1 MAHILYGDSD
11 EWELDDNDQ
20 DIRGWEVR
28 DASGTL
34 IGRVGGMAVDTE
46 RRVVDTIILED
57 GTRFRSED
65 VSIDDGVVYVS
76 TYGAPRDVAA
86 RPYTDRHAVRPA
98 RAAVAAER
106 AEGHREIAEERAEMR
121 REIRAEGREAA
132 DAANEAS
139 GYSALEGGFQSH
151 FGEAYR
157 DDDLDYTDYSPAY
170 RYGYDAAY
178 DDRYAGRAFADAES
192 DLREAYY
199 RRFGYPM
206 SDNIVWSR
214 IRKAVHHAFENAHS
228 GLR

>member
-1 MAHILYGDSD
+1 MAHVLYGDSD

-20 DIRGWEVR
+20 DIRGWEVC
-28 DASGTL
+28 DANGTV

-46 RRVVDTIILED
+46 QRVIDTIILED

-65 VSIDDGVVYVS
+65 VSLDDGIVYVS
-76 TYGAPRDVAA
+76 TYGAPREVTA

-98 RAAVAAER
+98 RAAGTAER
-106 AEGHREIAEERAEMR
+106 VERHREVRAER
-121 REIRAEGREAA
+121 PEAT
-132 DAANEAS
+132 DAANDAS
-139 GYSALEGGFQSH
+139 GYSALERDFQSH

-178 DDRYAGRAFADAES
+178 DDRYTGRAFADAES
-192 DLREAYY
+192 DLRETYY

-214 IRKAVHHAFENAHS
+214 IRKAVNHAFDNARS
-228 GLR
+228 GPR